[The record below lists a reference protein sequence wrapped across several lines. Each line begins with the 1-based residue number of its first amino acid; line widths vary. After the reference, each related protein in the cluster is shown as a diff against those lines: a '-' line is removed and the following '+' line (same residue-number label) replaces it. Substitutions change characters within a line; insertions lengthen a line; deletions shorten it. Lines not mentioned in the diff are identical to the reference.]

1 MVASAGAVR
10 NHSQSLGVLMPEER
24 LLSTDNKSR
33 ETLQEIS
40 PEYLF
45 TSSLNSFS
53 SRRVQYIS
61 YICVLPFLAM
71 FSLYIPFASS
81 LERRGPRRVIVKKE
95 APLYI
100 FTDVSY
106 LEGLHI
112 PSMQASDTHRH
123 THIHMIIMEE

>member
-1 MVASAGAVR
+1 MFALDSQNMGSTGSFGIMAESVVASAGAVR

-24 LLSTDNKSR
+24 LLLSTDNKSR

-61 YICVLPFLAM
+61 YICVLPFLVFPACH
-71 FSLYIPFASS
+71 PGAD
-81 LERRGPRRVIVKKE
+81 RRP
-95 APLYI
+95 
-100 FTDVSY
+100 
-106 LEGLHI
+106 
-112 PSMQASDTHRH
+112 
-123 THIHMIIMEE
+123 